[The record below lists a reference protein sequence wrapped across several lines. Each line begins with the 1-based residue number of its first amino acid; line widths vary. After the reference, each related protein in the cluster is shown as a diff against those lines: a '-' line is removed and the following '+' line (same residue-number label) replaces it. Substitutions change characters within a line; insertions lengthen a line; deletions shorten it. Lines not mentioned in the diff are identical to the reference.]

1 MKLKTHAF
9 LLFSLIALQ
18 VSAQIT
24 TISDVEA
31 RVSQIQNH
39 LNELRKTEKVQTL
52 ESSKHCYYNE
62 NELKLVTVQEKGKI
76 EKKVAWYFTEKTLLY
91 TETNW
96 TDTEKGTVLY
106 LEKTYHTDQGKLLAW
121 LNSENTFVDSSS
133 EEFRKMD
140 RSLQDYAAKLLNES
154 EE

>member
-1 MKLKTHAF
+1 M
-9 LLFSLIALQ
+9 
-18 VSAQIT
+18 
-24 TISDVEA
+24 SDVEA

-39 LNELRKTEKVQTL
+39 LKELRKTEITQTT
-52 ESSKHCYYNE
+52 EGSKYGYYNG
-62 NELKLVTVQEKGKI
+62 NELKFVTVQEKGKI
-76 EKKVAWYFTEKTLLY
+76 EKNVAWYFNGKALLY

-96 TDTEKGTVLY
+96 TDTASEKVLY
-106 LEKTYHTDQGKLLAW
+106 LEKTYHSDEGRLLAW

-140 RSLQDYAAKLLNES
+140 QVLYNYAKKLLNES